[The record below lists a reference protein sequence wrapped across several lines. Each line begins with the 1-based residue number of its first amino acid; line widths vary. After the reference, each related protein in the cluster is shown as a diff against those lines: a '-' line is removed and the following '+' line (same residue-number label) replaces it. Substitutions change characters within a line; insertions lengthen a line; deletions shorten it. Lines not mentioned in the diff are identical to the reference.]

1 MVAPFTL
8 TRSTKSGYQALDV
21 HTATEIG
28 IDEAGF
34 DEPVR
39 SDDESGWDWHHPTVI
54 TMKSRQIAVG
64 EKLLNVRSEPNRET
78 ERERVPVIEI
88 GQYRERNAPIGFEAF
103 RIFLPFGRDHD
114 DLTAGGFEFLLRPD
128 ERIDAHSTIRTPVTA
143 MKHNGGRTIGKQR
156 F

>member
-8 TRSTKSGYQALDV
+8 TRSTKGGYQALDV

-78 ERERVPVIEI
+78 ERERVPFIEI
-88 GQYRERNAPIGFEAF
+88 GN
-103 RIFLPFGRDHD
+103 
-114 DLTAGGFEFLLRPD
+114 
-128 ERIDAHSTIRTPVTA
+128 
-143 MKHNGGRTIGKQR
+143 IGKGTPQSDLKR
-156 F
+156 FAYSCRSGVITTT